1 MALLADGGS
10 AAGQGDQRGS
20 CLVVLGDAGF
30 AGLWVAAVCDSTGVR
45 RAGRWFRRKELREA
59 AAEEESRGCLVG
71 LAAGAGS
78 AERGKNGGWPRGEK
92 ERVAV
97 LGRRRTG

>member
-78 AERGKNGGWPRGEK
+78 AE
-92 ERVAV
+92 
-97 LGRRRTG
+97 